1 MINQIEE
8 IIYLNDLCD
17 RYGIDTMS
25 AGNLAGLAI
34 EAARRGRIPDAID
47 YGQPDQVADM
57 LMKIIRRE
65 GTGAILAEGIR
76 HAAKQLDLEDLAVHV
91 KGLEPSGYDPRVLK
105 EMALGYAVSDRGA
118 CHLRST
124 FYKAELSGMIPPEAI
139 DDSKE

>member
-25 AGNLAGLAI
+25 AGNLVGLAI

-91 KGLEPSGYDPRVLK
+91 AWNPPDMIHECSR
-105 EMALGYAVSDRGA
+105 EWRWAMRSAIAVHA
-118 CHLRST
+118 ICAARST
-124 FYKAELSGMIPPEAI
+124 RLNFPV
-139 DDSKE
+139 